1 MATADE
7 KGVTG
12 KTEEVGSNASS
23 PSFHASP
30 GQQKDTFGSRV
41 KAHLKK
47 WWWLHLIIF
56 IIVLLIIVLPV
67 YGLCSHNSIF
77 G

>member
-23 PSFHASP
+23 PSFNASS
-30 GQQKDTFGSRV
+30 GQQKPSFGSRV
-41 KAHLKK
+41 KAHFKK

-67 YGLCSHNSIF
+67 YVPFSHDLRV
-77 G
+77 